1 MEKENRNL
9 VPSYVGPLGRAED
22 SADRF
27 VSGMVF
33 CALLE
38 KLSEQQRVV
47 NAVLAGDAEPDKKDE
62 ALDIDAGLEKVW
74 MSLTE
79 SIAIEC

>member
-1 MEKENRNL
+1 
-9 VPSYVGPLGRAED
+9 
-22 SADRF
+22 
-27 VSGMVF
+27 MVF